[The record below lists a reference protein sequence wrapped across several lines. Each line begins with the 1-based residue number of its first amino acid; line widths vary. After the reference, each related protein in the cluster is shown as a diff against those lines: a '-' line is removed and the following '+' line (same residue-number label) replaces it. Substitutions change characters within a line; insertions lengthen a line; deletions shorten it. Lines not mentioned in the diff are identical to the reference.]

1 MELKNIIAQN
11 ITDLRKKE
19 KLTQAEFAERLNYT
33 DKAISKWERGE
44 SIPSI
49 DVLKQIADMF
59 NVKVDY
65 LLTEGSFEEKQ
76 DLTIPKANNNNKI
89 SITALAV
96 TVVWFIATV
105 VYVYTQV
112 NLNKNLWVVFIW
124 AVPISCMVLGV
135 FNFKWGKR
143 KFYIYINSLFIWSF
157 LASLYLSFINYK
169 VWLIFIIGVPVQISI
184 VLWQGLSPRSKVQQ
198 SAREQSQLPP
208 SDQSQKQITD
218 QTENL

>member
-11 ITDLRKKE
+11 ITELRKQK

-49 DVLKQIADMF
+49 EVLKQIADMF
-59 NVKVDY
+59 GVKVDY
-65 LLTEGSFEEKQ
+65 LLQEGSFIDKQ
-76 DLTIPKANNNNKI
+76 DLVLPKENSQNKI

-105 VYVYTQV
+105 VYVYTQI
-112 NLNKNLWVVFIW
+112 NLNLNLWVVFVW
-124 AVPISCMVLGV
+124 AVPVSCMVLGI
-135 FNFKWGKR
+135 FNFKWGKH
-143 KFYIYINSLFIWSF
+143 KFYMYINSLFIWS
-157 LASLYLSFINYK
+157 LLTSLYLSFLTYQ

-184 VLWQGLSPRSKVQQ
+184 ILWQGLTPRKKNKIQTEKNN
-198 SAREQSQLPP
+198 EQSTIAQDPQP
-208 SDQSQKQITD
+208 Q
-218 QTENL
+218 N

>member
-11 ITDLRKKE
+11 ITELRKQK

-59 NVKVDY
+59 GVKVDY
-65 LLTEGSFEEKQ
+65 LLQEGSFIDKQ
-76 DLTIPKANNNNKI
+76 DLVLPKENNQNKI

-105 VYVYTQV
+105 VYVYTHI
-112 NLNKNLWVVFIW
+112 NLNLNLWVVFVW
-124 AVPISCMVLGV
+124 AVPVSCIVLGI
-135 FNFKWGKR
+135 FNFKWGKH
-143 KFYIYINSLFIWSF
+143 KFYVYINSLFIWS
-157 LASLYLSFINYK
+157 LLTSLYLSFLTYQ

-184 VLWQGLSPRSKVQQ
+184 ILWQGLTPRK
-198 SAREQSQLPP
+198 
-208 SDQSQKQITD
+208 KNKI
-218 QTENL
+218 QTEKNNEQATIAQTTNTQNPQPQN

>member
-11 ITDLRKKE
+11 ITELRKQK

-49 DVLKQIADMF
+49 EVLKQIADMF
-59 NVKVDY
+59 GVKVDY
-65 LLTEGSFEEKQ
+65 LLQEGSFIDKQ
-76 DLTIPKANNNNKI
+76 DLVLPKENNQNKI

-105 VYVYTQV
+105 VYVYTQI
-112 NLNKNLWVVFIW
+112 NLNLNLWVVFVW
-124 AVPISCMVLGV
+124 AVPVSCTVLGI
-135 FNFKWGKR
+135 FNFKWGKH
-143 KFYIYINSLFIWSF
+143 KFYMYINSLFIWS
-157 LASLYLSFINYK
+157 LLTSLYLSFLTYQ

-184 VLWQGLSPRSKVQQ
+184 ILWQGLTPRK
-198 SAREQSQLPP
+198 
-208 SDQSQKQITD
+208 KNKI
-218 QTENL
+218 QTEKNSEQAVIAQTTNTQNPQPQN

>member
-11 ITDLRKKE
+11 ITELRKQK

-49 DVLKQIADMF
+49 EVLKQIADMF
-59 NVKVDY
+59 GVKVDY
-65 LLTEGSFEEKQ
+65 LLQEGSFIDKQ
-76 DLTIPKANNNNKI
+76 DLVLPKENNQNKI

-105 VYVYTQV
+105 VYVYTQI
-112 NLNKNLWVVFIW
+112 NLNLNLWVVFVW
-124 AVPISCMVLGV
+124 AVPVSCMVLGI
-135 FNFKWGKR
+135 FNFKWGKH
-143 KFYIYINSLFIWSF
+143 KFYMYINSLFIWSF
-157 LASLYLSFINYK
+157 LTSLYLSFLTYQ

-184 VLWQGLSPRSKVQQ
+184 ILWQGLTPRK
-198 SAREQSQLPP
+198 
-208 SDQSQKQITD
+208 KNKI
-218 QTENL
+218 QTEKNNEQAIIAQTTNTQNPQPQN

>member
-11 ITDLRKKE
+11 ITELRKQK

-59 NVKVDY
+59 GVKVDY
-65 LLTEGSFEEKQ
+65 LLQEGSFIDKQ
-76 DLTIPKANNNNKI
+76 DLVLPKENNQNKI

-105 VYVYTQV
+105 VYVYTHI
-112 NLNKNLWVVFIW
+112 NLNLNLWVVFVW
-124 AVPISCMVLGV
+124 AVPVSCMVLGI
-135 FNFKWGKR
+135 FNFKWGKH
-143 KFYIYINSLFIWSF
+143 KFYMYINSLFIWS
-157 LASLYLSFINYK
+157 LLTSLYLSFLTYQ

-184 VLWQGLSPRSKVQQ
+184 ILWQGLTPRK
-198 SAREQSQLPP
+198 
-208 SDQSQKQITD
+208 KNKI
-218 QTENL
+218 QTEKNNEQTIIAQTTNTQTSQPQN

>member
-11 ITDLRKKE
+11 ITELRKQK

-49 DVLKQIADMF
+49 EVLKQIADMF
-59 NVKVDY
+59 GVKVDY
-65 LLTEGSFEEKQ
+65 LLQEGSFIDKQ
-76 DLTIPKANNNNKI
+76 DLVLPKENNQNKI

-105 VYVYTQV
+105 VYVYTQI
-112 NLNKNLWVVFIW
+112 NLSLNLWVVFVW
-124 AVPISCMVLGV
+124 AVPVSCMVLGI
-135 FNFKWGKR
+135 FNFKWGKH
-143 KFYIYINSLFIWSF
+143 KFYMYINSLFIWS
-157 LASLYLSFINYK
+157 LLTSLYLSFLTYQ

-184 VLWQGLSPRSKVQQ
+184 ILWQGLTPRK
-198 SAREQSQLPP
+198 
-208 SDQSQKQITD
+208 KNKI
-218 QTENL
+218 QTEKNSEQTIIAQTTSSQNPQPQN

>member
-11 ITDLRKKE
+11 ITELRKQK

-49 DVLKQIADMF
+49 EVLKQIADMF
-59 NVKVDY
+59 GVKVDY
-65 LLTEGSFEEKQ
+65 LLQEGSFIEKQ
-76 DLTIPKANNNNKI
+76 DLVLPKDNNQNKI

-105 VYVYTQV
+105 VYVYTQI
-112 NLNKNLWVVFIW
+112 NLNLNLWVVFVW
-124 AVPISCMVLGV
+124 AVPISCMVLGI
-135 FNFKWGKR
+135 FNFKWGKH
-143 KFYIYINSLFIWSF
+143 KFYIYINSLFIWS
-157 LASLYLSFINYK
+157 LLTSLYLSFLTYQ

-184 VLWQGLSPRSKVQQ
+184 ILWQGLTPRK
-198 SAREQSQLPP
+198 
-208 SDQSQKQITD
+208 KNKI
-218 QTENL
+218 QTEKNSEQTTNAQNPQPQN

>member
-11 ITDLRKKE
+11 ITELRKKE
-19 KLTQAEFAERLNYT
+19 KLTQVEFAERLNYT

-59 NVKVDY
+59 NVKVDF

-76 DLTIPKANNNNKI
+76 DLIIPKENNNNKI

-105 VYVYTQV
+105 IYVYTQV
-112 NLNKNLWVVFIW
+112 NLNQNLWVVFIW
-124 AVPISCMVLGV
+124 AVPISCMVLGA

-143 KFYIYINSLFIWSF
+143 KYYIYINSLLIWS
-157 LASLYLSFINYK
+157 LLTSLYLSFINYQ

-184 VLWQGLSPRSKVQQ
+184 ILWQGVNPRTKEST
-198 SAREQSQLPP
+198 SSHDSEQKQTT
-208 SDQSQKQITD
+208 DQS
-218 QTENL
+218 E

>member
-11 ITDLRKKE
+11 ITELRKQK

-59 NVKVDY
+59 GVKVDY
-65 LLTEGSFEEKQ
+65 LLQEGSFDDKQ
-76 DLTIPKANNNNKI
+76 DLVLPKENNQNKI

-105 VYVYTQV
+105 VYVYTQI
-112 NLNKNLWVVFIW
+112 NLNLNLWVVFVW
-124 AVPISCMVLGV
+124 AVPVSCMVLGI
-135 FNFKWGKR
+135 FNFKWGKH
-143 KFYIYINSLFIWSF
+143 KFYMYINSLFIWS
-157 LASLYLSFINYK
+157 LLTSLYLSFLTYQ

-184 VLWQGLSPRSKVQQ
+184 ILWQGLTPRK
-198 SAREQSQLPP
+198 
-208 SDQSQKQITD
+208 KNKI
-218 QTENL
+218 QTEKNSEQATIAQNPQPQN

>member
-11 ITDLRKKE
+11 ITELRKQK

-49 DVLKQIADMF
+49 EVLKQIADMF
-59 NVKVDY
+59 GVKVDY
-65 LLTEGSFEEKQ
+65 LLQEGSFIDKQ
-76 DLTIPKANNNNKI
+76 DLVLPKENNQNKI

-105 VYVYTQV
+105 VYVYTQI
-112 NLNKNLWVVFIW
+112 NLNLNLWVVFVW
-124 AVPISCMVLGV
+124 AVPVSCMVLGI
-135 FNFKWGKR
+135 FNFKWGKH
-143 KFYIYINSLFIWSF
+143 KFYMYINSLFIWS
-157 LASLYLSFINYK
+157 LLTSLYLSFLTYQ

-184 VLWQGLSPRSKVQQ
+184 ILWQGLTPRK
-198 SAREQSQLPP
+198 
-208 SDQSQKQITD
+208 KNKI
-218 QTENL
+218 QTEKNSEQTIIAQTTNTQNPQPQN

>member
-11 ITDLRKKE
+11 ITELRKQK

-49 DVLKQIADMF
+49 EVLKQIADMF
-59 NVKVDY
+59 GVKVDY
-65 LLTEGSFEEKQ
+65 LLQEGSFIDKQ
-76 DLTIPKANNNNKI
+76 DLVLPKENNQNKI

-105 VYVYTQV
+105 VYVYTQI
-112 NLNKNLWVVFIW
+112 NLNLNLWVVFVW
-124 AVPISCMVLGV
+124 AVPVSCMVLGI
-135 FNFKWGKR
+135 FNFKWGKH
-143 KFYIYINSLFIWSF
+143 KFYMYINSLFIWS
-157 LASLYLSFINYK
+157 LLTSLYLSFLTYQ

-184 VLWQGLSPRSKVQQ
+184 ILWQGLTPRK
-198 SAREQSQLPP
+198 
-208 SDQSQKQITD
+208 KNKI
-218 QTENL
+218 QTEKNSEQAITAQTTSTQNPQPQN

>member
-11 ITDLRKKE
+11 ITELRKQK

-49 DVLKQIADMF
+49 EVLKQIADMF
-59 NVKVDY
+59 GVKVDY
-65 LLTEGSFEEKQ
+65 LLQEGSFIDKQ
-76 DLTIPKANNNNKI
+76 DLVLPKENNQNKI

-105 VYVYTQV
+105 VYVYTQI
-112 NLNKNLWVVFIW
+112 NLNLNLWVVFVW
-124 AVPISCMVLGV
+124 AVPVSCMVLGI
-135 FNFKWGKR
+135 FNFKWGKH
-143 KFYIYINSLFIWSF
+143 KFYMYINSLFIWS
-157 LASLYLSFINYK
+157 LLTSLYLSFLTYQ

-184 VLWQGLSPRSKVQQ
+184 ILWQGLTPRK
-198 SAREQSQLPP
+198 
-208 SDQSQKQITD
+208 KNKI
-218 QTENL
+218 QTEKNNEQATIAQATNTQNPQPQN

>member
-11 ITDLRKKE
+11 ITELRKQK

-49 DVLKQIADMF
+49 EVLKQIADMF
-59 NVKVDY
+59 GVKVDY
-65 LLTEGSFEEKQ
+65 LLQEGSFIDKQ
-76 DLTIPKANNNNKI
+76 DLVLPKENNQNKI

-105 VYVYTQV
+105 VYVYTQI
-112 NLNKNLWVVFIW
+112 NLNLNLWVVFVW
-124 AVPISCMVLGV
+124 AVPVSCTVLGI
-135 FNFKWGKR
+135 FNFKWGKH
-143 KFYIYINSLFIWSF
+143 KFYMYINSLFIWS
-157 LASLYLSFINYK
+157 LLTSLYLSFLTYQ

-184 VLWQGLSPRSKVQQ
+184 ILWQGLTPRK
-198 SAREQSQLPP
+198 
-208 SDQSQKQITD
+208 KNKI
-218 QTENL
+218 QTEKNNEQATIAQTTNTQNPQPQN